1 MLSIWRF
8 TIFFLYL
15 QSNKD
20 TNNMAKLNLPIGGP
34 TTWSEVFADIEE
46 SEREIM
52 AGKGTSWETIKEIM
66 KDRLNMLSI

>member
-1 MLSIWRF
+1 MSIWRF

-20 TNNMAKLNLPIGGP
+20 TNNMAKLNLSIGGP
-34 TTWSEVFADIEE
+34 TTWSEAFADTEE
-46 SEREIM
+46 SQREIM

-66 KDRLNMLSI
+66 KNRLNMLSI